1 MFSRNGK
8 TLYQSYFGSCGL
20 TPVVST
26 AISITAITAIAVSTA
41 VSVSSIAVPWCSF
54 GISLSRSLATIIN
67 TISKTVS
74 TITAITVSAV
84 STAISITTISVPW
97 CSFGNSGGFGFR
109 FGISSS
115 LATIITSISAVSTAI
130 SIISLRGNHGGAKE
144 KESKNT
150 LHIDCE
156 KLLICNRRPH

>member
-54 GISLSRSLATIIN
+54 GISLSRSLATIIT

-97 CSFGNSGGFGFR
+97 CSFGISLSNSGGFGFR
-109 FGISSS
+109 FGISRS
-115 LATIITSISAVSTAI
+115 LATIITAI
-130 SIISLRGNHGGAKE
+130 SIISLRGSHGGAKE
-144 KESKNT
+144 KE
-150 LHIDCE
+150 
-156 KLLICNRRPH
+156 

>member
-54 GISLSRSLATIIN
+54 GISLSRSLATIIT

-74 TITAITVSAV
+74 TITAIT
-84 STAISITTISVPW
+84 ISVPW
-97 CSFGNSGGFGFR
+97 CSFGISLSNSGGFGFR
-109 FGISSS
+109 LGISRS
-115 LATIITSISAVSTAI
+115 LATIITTISAVSTAVTAI
-130 SIISLRGNHGGAKE
+130 SIISLRGSHGGAKE

-150 LHIDCE
+150 LHIDFVE
-156 KLLICNRRPH
+156 ELLICNRRLSH

>member
-54 GISLSRSLATIIN
+54 GISLSRSLATIIT
-67 TISKTVS
+67 TISK
-74 TITAITVSAV
+74 
-84 STAISITTISVPW
+84 TTISVPW
-97 CSFGNSGGFGFR
+97 CSFGISLSNSGGFGFG
-109 FGISSS
+109 FGISRS
-115 LATIITSISAVSTAI
+115 LATIITAISTAVTAI
-130 SIISLRGNHGGAKE
+130 SIISLRGSHGGAKE

-156 KLLICNRRPH
+156 KLLICNRRLSH